1 MPVTV
6 GAHHLTLFT
15 HDMDRFIRFYGEI
28 FDAETKFDLSEP
40 GPGGGTLRHSLI
52 DVGGG
57 FALHPFQMP
66 EPTGYEDGSMQMG
79 KRGHID
85 HLALKVDDEECLQE
99 VRRRL
104 VKAGA
109 SDGTITD
116 FGAIR
121 LVAFKDPDGME
132 GEVARWTNSKRVL
145 GFEERKRELWPD

>member
-1 MPVTV
+1 MKK
-6 GAHHLTLFT
+6 
-15 HDMDRFIRFYGEI
+15 I
-28 FDAETKFDLSEP
+28 FDAETKFYLSEP
-40 GPGGGTLRHSLI
+40 GPGGGTLRHSLT

-85 HLALKVDDEECLQE
+85 HLALKVHDEECLQE
-99 VRRRL
+99 VRRRR

-116 FGAIR
+116 FGAVR
-121 LVAFKDPDGME
+121 LVTFKDPDGRE
-132 GEVARWTNSKRVL
+132 GEVAVDR
-145 GFEERKRELWPD
+145 